1 MALIGKIRQRTG
13 LLLGFIGLALLI
25 FLVQAAFND
34 GANFGGG
41 KQAAGKI
48 NGKKITLQDYSVAM
62 GEYDKR
68 IAALN
73 PNLPKDEETQ
83 QSIRDEVWNNFIT
96 KQLLGP
102 TFESMALGVTDKE
115 LKDAFTGNHIHPLVT
130 NIFSRNFVNQQT
142 GEFDKIQFDQA
153 LRNMDKMDPSGQ
165 FRTLV
170 GELEKLIEEDR
181 TKTKYAALVSKSLYV
196 PTFMAEDSYKS
207 NQSAMV
213 DVAFIPTS
221 TITDDQ
227 VKVTDD
233 EIKEYISKHPYR
245 FKQKNSRVVDI
256 VTFDLVPSEA
266 DMADIN
272 TRLNSLVEEFKTT
285 TEDSLFI
292 VRNTLQGSNLTYY
305 TAQELSAKPV
315 ASEIAAAAPGSFVG
329 PYREGANM
337 IVTKIIDKKF
347 VPDSVSASHILL
359 SVKSVEELEAANK
372 LADSIIA
379 EVKAGRANFAEK
391 AVQYSTDDASKVQGG
406 SLGTFPRNAMVKPFN
421 DKVFF
426 DMSVGQIS
434 KVESQFGLH
443 IILKTGQSGGSQ
455 ASKIADVYVEIAPSD
470 ATSKEILEKANEF
483 LRKSPDAASF
493 DKASKGMPVQ
503 KDVALAPNQVSI
515 PGVGVSRTLVS
526 WAYTQK
532 EAGVVSF
539 FDVDDKFAVA
549 KLKSIK
555 EEGLASVEDARLQVT
570 SILRDQKKAEILR
583 KKLEAAAKGNTPLDK
598 VASITGGQFKTAV
611 PVQFSSDYVDGVGI
625 EPKLVGTVF
634 GVGQGKT
641 SKAIAGALNA
651 YIVMPVS
658 VMSPEISTDVKMYKS
673 QVARMLS
680 ARLNYTTILKSLEEN
695 AKVVDER
702 YLY

>member
-25 FLVQAAFND
+25 FLVQAALND
-34 GANFGGG
+34 GASFGGG

-48 NGKKITLQDYSVAM
+48 NGKKITLQDFSVAM

-96 KQLLGP
+96 QELLGK
-102 TFESMALGVTDKE
+102 TFESLALGVSDKE

-130 NIFSRNFVNQQT
+130 NIFSRNFANQQT
-142 GEFDKIQFDQA
+142 GEFDRIQFDQA

-170 GELEKLIEEDR
+170 AELEKLIEEDR

-196 PTFMAEDSYKS
+196 PTFMADDSYKS
-207 NQSAMV
+207 NQSAIA
-213 DVAFIPTS
+213 DVVFIPTS

-233 EIKEYISKHPYR
+233 EIKEYISKHPGR

-256 VTFDLVPSEA
+256 VTFDLVPSDS

-272 TRLNSLVEEFKTT
+272 NRLNALVEEFKTT

-292 VRNTLQGSNLTYY
+292 VRNTLQGNNLSYY
-305 TAQELSAKPV
+305 SAQELSAKPV
-315 ASEIAAAAPGSFVG
+315 AAEIIAAAPGAYIG
-329 PYREGANM
+329 PYREGSNM
-337 IVTKIIDKKF
+337 IVTKVLDKKI
-347 VPDSVSASHILL
+347 VPDSVTASHILL

-379 EVKAGRANFAEK
+379 DLKAGKGSFADK
-391 AVQYSTDDASKVQGG
+391 AMQYSTDDDSKVQGG
-406 SLGTFPRNAMVKPFN
+406 SLGTFPKNVMVKPFN
-421 DKVFF
+421 DKVFY
-426 DMSVGQIS
+426 DMGVGQLA
-434 KVESQFGLH
+434 KVESQFGVH
-443 IILKTGQSGGSQ
+443 VILKTGQTGGAP

-470 ATSKEILEKANEF
+470 ATSKEILEKANDF
-483 LRKSPDAASF
+483 LRRSPDATSF
-493 DKASKGMPVQ
+493 DKSSRGMPIQ
-503 KDVALAPNQVSI
+503 KDVELSTNQVSI
-515 PGVGVSRTLVS
+515 PGVGVSRAMVS
-526 WAYTQK
+526 WAYSQ
-532 EAGVVSF
+532 EEPGVVSF
-539 FDVDDKFAVA
+539 FDVDDKFAVV

-555 EEGLASVEDARLQVT
+555 KEGLASVDDARQQVT
-570 SILRDQKKAEILR
+570 SLLRDQKKAEILR
-583 KKLEAAAKGNTPLDK
+583 KKLESAAKGNTPLDQ
-598 VASITGGQFKTAV
+598 VAAITGGQYKAAV

-651 YIVMPVS
+651 FIVTPIS
-658 VMSPEISTDVKMYKS
+658 VMSPDVATDVKLYKA

-680 ARLNYTTILKSLEEN
+680 ARLNYSSILKSLEDN

-702 YLY
+702 YLF